1 MNLQYLMC
9 SDFFFWDVRVFEVL
23 TELLCNN
30 TNNFHSCNSFSKK
43 ENIFLLHKIVKC
55 YNEFRLFI

>member
-1 MNLQYLMC
+1 MDLQYLMC

-30 TNNFHSCNSFSKK
+30 TNNFQSCNSFSKK

-55 YNEFRLFI
+55 YNEFKPFI